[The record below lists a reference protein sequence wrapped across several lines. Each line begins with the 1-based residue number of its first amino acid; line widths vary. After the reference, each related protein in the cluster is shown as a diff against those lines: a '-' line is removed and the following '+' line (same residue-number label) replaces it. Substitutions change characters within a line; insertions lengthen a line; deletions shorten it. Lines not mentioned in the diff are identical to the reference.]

1 MAPEGF
7 SLSRLK
13 TDLSQGSTVAISS
26 ALNFLADMIS
36 EARDVPSLINSLAEN
51 SLMLLSAR
59 PASGLLF
66 NALRSL
72 LLKTLELMRSNSPYE
87 DLKKSLLEEVRNLVK
102 LYKDALRSIGVIG
115 AKRLEDGDVVLT
127 GTYSS
132 TVFSILR
139 QVAKEG
145 KRLTV
150 YVTESRPGSEGFKLA
165 KDLSKMGFNV
175 VLFVDS
181 AVRYFMKDVDKV
193 LLGAEA
199 IAANGA
205 VVSKI
210 GTSLI
215 ALAAHEARVRV
226 FVATSIYKS
235 NPRTMLGELIT
246 LEEVPE
252 SQILSDRELKELGVR
267 ARCPLFEVIPPEYID
282 ALVTERGLL
291 APQAVPLLMRNLY
304 GWPPEA
310 IDLEELIDKLRG
322 SVKR

>member
-36 EARDVPSLINSLAEN
+36 EARDMPSLINSLAEN

-87 DLKKSLLEEVRNLVK
+87 DLKKSLLEEIRNLVK

-282 ALVTERGLL
+282 ALITERGLL

>member
-36 EARDVPSLINSLAEN
+36 EARDMPSLINSLAEN

-310 IDLEELIDKLRG
+310 IDLKELIDKLRG

>member
-36 EARDVPSLINSLAEN
+36 EARDMPSLINSLAEN